1 LRRRK
6 GKNTEGRR
14 KNLYVD
20 AWEEDKGWNTD
31 MFMPP
36 DLMQFQVAADTLRK
50 FDVESHPREV
60 CHLFQPRQFKEDGQ
74 MHLFLRTGSLCRE
87 SDYVAGPY
95 QAIFRAT

>member
-36 DLMQFQVAADTLRK
+36 DLMQFQVAADTRSTRIKMSSLIDDRWH
-50 FDVESHPREV
+50 FYPEVFNGTARPRTV
-60 CHLFQPRQFKEDGQ
+60 PKSKRRF
-74 MHLFLRTGSLCRE
+74 
-87 SDYVAGPY
+87 
-95 QAIFRAT
+95 